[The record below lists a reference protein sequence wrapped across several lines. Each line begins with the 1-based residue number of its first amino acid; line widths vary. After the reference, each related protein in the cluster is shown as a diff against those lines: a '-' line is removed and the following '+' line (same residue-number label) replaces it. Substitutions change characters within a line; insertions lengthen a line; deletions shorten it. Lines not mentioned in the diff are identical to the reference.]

1 MSKRR
6 QHSKAELPFL
16 QGKQIV
22 LRPLGPADATDAY
35 LAWLNDPAVLR
46 FRTPKAYPTTRS
58 QLKSWIEG
66 LPARGDLVLA
76 IRLKASDRHIG
87 NISLN
92 SIQWVH
98 RSAEL
103 SIMIGARDVWSRGAG
118 TEAIRLLSAH
128 GFGSMGLHRLW
139 AESPNPAFNKVM
151 QKLGWTREGIKREA
165 FLLDGRYVDFVCWS
179 LLAKESRKSAR
190 VSQP

>member
-1 MSKRR
+1 MKKKP
-6 QHSKAELPFL
+6 KAIKPELPFL
-16 QGKQIV
+16 QGAQVV
-22 LRPLGPADATDAY
+22 LRPLGPADATEAY
-35 LAWLNDPAVLR
+35 LSWLNDPSVLR
-46 FRTPKAYPTTRS
+46 YRTPKAYPTTRS

-76 IRLKASDRHIG
+76 IRLKSGDRHIG

-103 SIMIGARDVWSRGAG
+103 SIMIGATDVWSKGAG

-128 GFGSMGLHRLW
+128 GFNSMGLHRLW

-151 QKLGWTREGIKREA
+151 QKLGWTREGVKREA
-165 FLLDGRYVDFVCWS
+165 FLLDGQHVDFVCWS
-179 LLAKESRKSAR
+179 LLAKENRKRAGAR
-190 VSQP
+190 RR